1 MEFYLTN
8 NFGRC
13 VTSYFESTVNIYEV
27 IRRVNYTSHTFC
39 RSKGSINPIMF
50 TEVFAL
56 SRRKTPSVPPD
67 RLLAQLDKVEQQL
80 QQWIALSPENAD
92 WFKRDPLGAMRAA
105 GLNIEDDILLEL
117 ELITKAIAKKLK

>member
-1 MEFYLTN
+1 
-8 NFGRC
+8 
-13 VTSYFESTVNIYEV
+13 
-27 IRRVNYTSHTFC
+27 
-39 RSKGSINPIMF
+39 MF

-56 SRRKTPSVPPD
+56 SRRKTPSVHPD

-80 QQWIALSPENAD
+80 QQWIARSQENAD